1 MQVIYDP
8 NADAMYI
15 RLNDHAVLRSKQIS
29 ESVAIDFDEAGG
41 VIGFEVLH
49 VSQSDIDPTTLELKL
64 AQPVEK
70 VERPDQALLR
80 EQRAAR
86 MQAIKQQRQA
96 KVTGSAD

>member
-41 VIGFEVLH
+41 VIGFER
-49 VSQSDIDPTTLELKL
+49 STT
-64 AQPVEK
+64 
-70 VERPDQALLR
+70 
-80 EQRAAR
+80 
-86 MQAIKQQRQA
+86 
-96 KVTGSAD
+96 